1 MAGHPE
7 GTIGWH
13 SPVSEPLNCQS
24 GSGHRAAVTWP
35 MPLPP
40 RRLTAQGAE
49 LGALVGLRPP
59 SRRPHPR

>member
-24 GSGHRAAVTWP
+24 GAAI
-35 MPLPP
+35 
-40 RRLTAQGAE
+40 G
-49 LGALVGLRPP
+49 RP
-59 SRRPHPR
+59 